1 MRRLGLKHRKCS
13 GKVQNVPDH
22 GSLCQ
27 QQPRSEE
34 NIGQFYMW
42 VSNNCNQQASMT
54 FADFKVMTAS
64 GRANGS
70 P

>member
-1 MRRLGLKHRKCS
+1 MRRLGLQHRKCS
-13 GKVQNVPDH
+13 GKVQIVPDH

-34 NIGQFYMW
+34 NFGQFYLW
-42 VSNNCNQQASMT
+42 VSNNCNQQAS
-54 FADFKVMTAS
+54 FVDFKVMSAL
-64 GRANGS
+64 GKANGG